1 MATLDA
7 VTVPV
12 NVGFARGAFDAIEF
26 VTVVENAASLP
37 RAAANSFNVSS
48 AAGALATKLSTA
60 LFTNAVVASCVVFV
74 PAVAVGAVG
83 TPVKAGD
90 ARFAFVDAAVVTNA
104 VVASCVVF
112 VPAVAVGA
120 LGTPVKVGDA
130 RSAFNAIALLTDVN
144 EASTI
149 VVVAFKAIALL
160 TDVNEA
166 STIVLVAFNAIALL
180 TDVNEA
186 STILWVAFKAIAL
199 LTDVNEASTM
209 LWVAFKLSAV
219 CMEVDIP
226 LIALAGI
233 EAAAYCAYKLPQ
245 ISTLLLI
252 VNLLTVRSRI

>member
-26 VTVVENAASLP
+26 VTVVEKAASLP
-37 RAAANSFNVSS
+37 RAAANSFSVSS
-48 AAGALATKLSTA
+48 AAGALATRLSTA
-60 LFTNAVVASCVVFV
+60 LFTNAVVATCVVFV

-83 TPVKAGD
+83 MPVKAGD
-90 ARFAFVDAAVVTNA
+90 AM
-104 VVASCVVF
+104 
-112 VPAVAVGA
+112 
-120 LGTPVKVGDA
+120 L
-130 RSAFNAIALLTDVN
+130 AFNANALLTDVN

-166 STIVLVAFNAIALL
+166 STMVLVAFNAIALL

-186 STILWVAFKAIAL
+186 STMLCVAFKAIAL
-199 LTDVNEASTM
+199 LTDANEASTIV
-209 LWVAFKLSAV
+209 LVAFKSIAL

-233 EAAAYCAYKLPQ
+233 EEAAYWAYKLPQ
-245 ISTLLLI
+245 ISTELLI
-252 VNLLTVRSRI
+252 VNLVTVRSRI